1 MEAQSPAA
9 VAMEVE
15 QPAMELATHKT
26 ATAAAHAVG
35 DGQAA
40 MLTDGKSGCP
50 ADARQVCT
58 KAGTARG
65 GGAGEAESGTA
76 GGSSC
81 EAGNAAAPPHAAD
94 ARIAAKDEGAAHG
107 NAQSNEG
114 ATRTRQPY
122 EAMG

>member
-15 QPAMELATHKT
+15 QPAMELATHKA
-26 ATAAAHAVG
+26 ATAAAPTAG

-58 KAGTARG
+58 EAGTARD
-65 GGAGEAESGTA
+65 GGA
-76 GGSSC
+76 
-81 EAGNAAAPPHAAD
+81 
-94 ARIAAKDEGAAHG
+94 
-107 NAQSNEG
+107 
-114 ATRTRQPY
+114 
-122 EAMG
+122 